1 MYDLSRHHTS
11 CAQIFLQRLRGC
23 HSVISL
29 GNAPLC
35 RGVSFL
41 AGSQTM
47 KKKPKVLTNVHGYQ
61 APMIYLGIFY
71 AALVAWTII
80 CVLLIG
86 FKVTQSEWANL
97 FQLFMIAFIIAMT
110 WYFSMGISYKVN
122 VEEDGIIQLTSLRRI
137 LRIHSQKIDFIEGP
151 HLPIGFIRFRLERE
165 KAYLFCVVEDKAL
178 QKILLAIRKAN
189 PDIKFKNL
197 RIINLNGQGF

>member
-1 MYDLSRHHTS
+1 M
-11 CAQIFLQRLRGC
+11 
-23 HSVISL
+23 
-29 GNAPLC
+29 
-35 RGVSFL
+35 
-41 AGSQTM
+41 M
-47 KKKPKVLTNVHGYQ
+47 KRPQVLTDAHRYQ
-61 APMIYLGIFY
+61 APMIYVIIFY
-71 AALVAWTII
+71 AALVVWTII

-110 WYFSMGISYKVN
+110 WYFSMGISYRVN
-122 VEEDGIIQLTSLRRI
+122 VEEDGTIQLTSFRRI
-137 LRIHSQKIDFIEGP
+137 LRIHSQKMELIEGP

-165 KAYLFCVVEDKAL
+165 KAYLFCVAKDKEL

-197 RIINLNGQGF
+197 TLDRWNQT